1 MGWVNRYDSS
11 CVYCRG
17 MVQAGEGDMWKWK
30 GRFYV
35 CHQACGEEAKA
46 RRKGGEAKEVSTFI
60 IGGKEY
66 TRNAKGRCED
76 APCCGC
82 CTI

>member
-35 CHQACGEEAKA
+35 
-46 RRKGGEAKEVSTFI
+46 
-60 IGGKEY
+60 
-66 TRNAKGRCED
+66 D
-76 APCCGC
+76 AVPYK
-82 CTI
+82 TK

>member
-46 RRKGGEAKEVSTFI
+46 RRKSGESKEVSTYI